1 MNIQQKR
8 ILDLFYGK
16 AVKYKGYDLY
26 FTNYYK
32 TYGNSTET
40 ASEKLINLFINNSY
54 HFKTRCVL
62 LAKDK
67 NYTRG
72 YMYDSYCTIDKERW
86 IASRHN
92 KPGKRNNG
100 DKFDDSKFLDLISK
114 IFKELEDNRAFYINE
129 LKKVLLL
136 K

>member
-16 AVKYKGYDLY
+16 SVRFKGFDLY
-26 FTNYYK
+26 FTNFYK
-32 TYGNSTET
+32 TYGSSTET
-40 ASEKLINLFINNSY
+40 IYEELINLFINNYYS
-54 HFKTRCVL
+54 FKTRCL
-62 LAKDK
+62 ILAKDK
-67 NYTRG
+67 NYSRG
-72 YMYDSYCTIDKERW
+72 YMYDSYCTIDKEIWR
-86 IASRHN
+86 ARRYN

-114 IFKELEDNRAFYINE
+114 IFKELEDNRTFYINE